1 MATGTT
7 KIQNLVN
14 PQVMADAVTAKVKQK
29 IVATPFA
36 KVDDTLVANAG
47 DTITIPTFEYIGDAE
62 DVAEG
67 VECGTTILTATTTTA
82 KVKKVM
88 KAIELTDEAIL
99 SGYGNPVGEGTSQ
112 LGKSIASK
120 VDADVIEC
128 AKGAQLKYTAGA
140 TAIIGYA
147 SIVNAIDLFDE
158 EVRITP
164 AHAGSTHIYLYMEA
178 VHQDHPRSQLRLDK
192 DFISADKYN
201 NEVMMRGEIGMI
213 GSARIVPSRK
223 IKAVGGVY
231 NCPILKITED
241 KESEDEAPAV
251 TIFMKRDVNVETERR
266 SLARKTDISA
276 DEIYTVAITNQSKV
290 VVAQFKDK

>member
-158 EVRITP
+158 EVSSDKVRFVSPKQIT
-164 AHAGSTHIYLYMEA
+164 
-178 VHQDHPRSQLRLDK
+178 QLRLDR

-223 IKAVGGVY
+223 IKAVGGIY
-231 NCPILKITED
+231 NCPILKVTED

>member
-14 PQVMADAVTAKVKQK
+14 PQVMADAVTAKVKHK

-158 EVRITP
+158 EVISDKVMFVSPKQIT
-164 AHAGSTHIYLYMEA
+164 
-178 VHQDHPRSQLRLDK
+178 QLRLDK

-231 NCPILKITED
+231 NCPILKVTED

>member
-128 AKGAQLKYTAGA
+128 VKGAQLKYTAGA

-158 EVRITP
+158 EVISDKVMFVSPKQIT
-164 AHAGSTHIYLYMEA
+164 
-178 VHQDHPRSQLRLDK
+178 QLRLDK

-223 IKAVGGVY
+223 IKAVGGIY
-231 NCPILKITED
+231 NCPILKVTED

>member
-99 SGYGNPVGEGTSQ
+99 SGYGKPVGEGTSQ

-158 EVRITP
+158 EVISDKVMFVSPKQIT
-164 AHAGSTHIYLYMEA
+164 
-178 VHQDHPRSQLRLDK
+178 QLRLDK

-223 IKAVGGVY
+223 IKAVGGIY
-231 NCPILKITED
+231 NCPILKVTED

>member
-36 KVDDTLVANAG
+36 KVDDTLVVNAG

-67 VECGTTILTATTTTA
+67 VECGTNILTATTTTA

-158 EVRITP
+158 EVISDKVMFVSPKQIT
-164 AHAGSTHIYLYMEA
+164 
-178 VHQDHPRSQLRLDK
+178 QLRLDK

-223 IKAVGGVY
+223 IKAVGGIY
-231 NCPILKITED
+231 NCPILKVTED

>member
-158 EVRITP
+158 EVISDKVMFVSPKQIT
-164 AHAGSTHIYLYMEA
+164 
-178 VHQDHPRSQLRLDK
+178 QLRLDK

>member
-1 MATGTT
+1 MATETT

-140 TAIIGYA
+140 TAIIAYA

-158 EVRITP
+158 EVISDKVMFVSPKQIT
-164 AHAGSTHIYLYMEA
+164 
-178 VHQDHPRSQLRLDK
+178 QLRLDK

-231 NCPILKITED
+231 NCPILKVTED

>member
-158 EVRITP
+158 EVIRDKVMFVSPKQIT
-164 AHAGSTHIYLYMEA
+164 
-178 VHQDHPRSQLRLDK
+178 QLRLDR

-223 IKAVGGVY
+223 IKAVGGIY
-231 NCPILKITED
+231 NCPILKVTED

>member
-1 MATGTT
+1 
-7 KIQNLVN
+7 
-14 PQVMADAVTAKVKQK
+14 MADAVTAKVKQK

-158 EVRITP
+158 EVISDKVMFVSPKQIT
-164 AHAGSTHIYLYMEA
+164 
-178 VHQDHPRSQLRLDK
+178 QLRLDK

-223 IKAVGGVY
+223 IKAVAGVY
-231 NCPILKITED
+231 NCPILKVTED

>member
-158 EVRITP
+158 EVIGDKVMFVSPKQIT
-164 AHAGSTHIYLYMEA
+164 
-178 VHQDHPRSQLRLDK
+178 QLRLDK

-223 IKAVGGVY
+223 IKAVAGVY
-231 NCPILKITED
+231 NCPILKVTED

-266 SLARKTDISA
+266 SLARKTDVSA

>member
-1 MATGTT
+1 
-7 KIQNLVN
+7 
-14 PQVMADAVTAKVKQK
+14 MADAVTAKVKQK

-158 EVRITP
+158 EVISDKVMFVSPKQIT
-164 AHAGSTHIYLYMEA
+164 
-178 VHQDHPRSQLRLDK
+178 QLRLDK

-223 IKAVGGVY
+223 IKAVGGIY
-231 NCPILKITED
+231 NCPILKVTED

>member
-128 AKGAQLKYTAGA
+128 AKGAQIKYTAGA
-140 TAIIGYA
+140 TAIISYA
-147 SIVNAIDLFDE
+147 SIVNAIDLFNE
-158 EVRITP
+158 EVISDKVMFVSPNQIT
-164 AHAGSTHIYLYMEA
+164 
-178 VHQDHPRSQLRLDK
+178 QLRLDK

-223 IKAVGGVY
+223 IKAVGGIY
-231 NCPILKITED
+231 NCPILKVTED